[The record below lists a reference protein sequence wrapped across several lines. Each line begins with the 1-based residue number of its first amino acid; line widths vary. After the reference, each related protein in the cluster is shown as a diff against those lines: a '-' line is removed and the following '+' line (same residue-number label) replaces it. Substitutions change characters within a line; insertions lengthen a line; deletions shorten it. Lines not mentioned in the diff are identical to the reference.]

1 MIISSNSVD
10 LTSQYPK
17 VHPHSKGSLPQ
28 SPNDFGDVMKAVTSE
43 AEAKTGAIYDR
54 RIITDLQDVEEV
66 FDEINQVYDLRC
78 ATFEEFCEVAKI
90 LFNNGILTI
99 KEFAVATFDLD
110 RVSKEYNLPSQ
121 YCINTDS
128 KGRRDWIAEYEAKCQ
143 NPLRNSSVNR
153 GILQVLQQF
162 N

>member
-1 MIISSNSVD
+1 MNISGNIMD
-10 LTSQYPK
+10 ITSKYTK
-17 VHPHSKGSLPQ
+17 VHPHSKGLLPH
-28 SPNDFGDVMKAVTSE
+28 SPGDFKNILKNATSKVDDNNVSTVPSGIV
-43 AEAKTGAIYDR
+43 ASNQNK
-54 RIITDLQDVEEV
+54 EEL
-66 FDEINQVYDLRC
+66 FDKIAQEYNLHC

-90 LFNNGILTI
+90 LYDNGILTI
-99 KEFAVATFDLD
+99 EEVSVATFDWD